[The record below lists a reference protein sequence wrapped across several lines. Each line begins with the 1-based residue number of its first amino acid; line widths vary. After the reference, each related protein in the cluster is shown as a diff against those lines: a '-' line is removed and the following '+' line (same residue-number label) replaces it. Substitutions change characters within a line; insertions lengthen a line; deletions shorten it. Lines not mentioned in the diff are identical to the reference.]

1 MSVYWFLPFLPTV
14 SAGNL
19 GTLGLLE
26 VKSQRTNST
35 GHCFEKR

>member
-1 MSVYWFLPFLPTV
+1 MGVYWVLPFLPTV

-26 VKSQRTNST
+26 VTSQKTNSA